1 MKIQRAFRR
10 RLRTNNG
17 GVRVVADL
25 NAAVSA
31 NISEPS
37 DASEP
42 PGSEASAAS
51 HQVTEIVQQGAS
63 TRGRRR
69 TGGPGNRS

>member
-10 RLRTNNG
+10 RLRTDDG
-17 GVRVVADL
+17 GVRVAADL
-25 NAAVSA
+25 NASVAV

-37 DASEP
+37 DVSEP

-51 HQVTEIVQQGAS
+51 HQVTEIIQQGAS
-63 TRGRRR
+63 ARGRRR